1 MKYSVNYYLNSACKD
16 RRPDTVED
24 AENDFCVEEFAARN
38 DKAAVEKVFEIIDE
52 EDTLNELKDEH
63 YTLGSYI
70 EYLSRKDIGDGS
82 TIVLKIVNETKKEVV
97 YNSGLEG
104 ADSLEEWIATWK
116 GMGYYEDEED
126 KEVIIEDYETIPG
139 YSIDDEEGTRHLI
152 TTDFDKAI
160 AFAKENGYYVFEG
173 VLCQDGSD
181 FEQGASYEMIYDPAE
196 ANEEDI

>member
-38 DKAAVEKVFEIIDE
+38 DKAAIEKVFEIIDE

-70 EYLSRKDIGDGS
+70 EYLSRKDVGDGS

-104 ADSLEEWIATWK
+104 ADSLEEWIAAWK
-116 GMGYYEDEED
+116 GMGYYEE
-126 KEVIIEDYETIPG
+126 IISG

-173 VLCQDGSD
+173 VLCQDGSEFKQD
-181 FEQGASYEMIYDPAE
+181 CDYEMIYDPAE

>member
-38 DKAAVEKVFEIIDE
+38 DKAAIEKVFEIIDE
-52 EDTLNELKDEH
+52 E
-63 YTLGSYI
+63 I
-70 EYLSRKDIGDGS
+70 
-82 TIVLKIVNETKKEVV
+82 
-97 YNSGLEG
+97 
-104 ADSLEEWIATWK
+104 
-116 GMGYYEDEED
+116 
-126 KEVIIEDYETIPG
+126 IPG

-160 AFAKENGYYVFEG
+160 AFAKENGYYVFKG
-173 VLCQDGSD
+173 VLCQDGSEFKQD
-181 FEQGASYEMIYDPAE
+181 CDYEMIYDPAE

>member
-70 EYLSRKDIGDGS
+70 EYLSRKDVGDGS

-104 ADSLEEWIATWK
+104 ADSLEEWIAAWK
-116 GMGYYEDEED
+116 GMSYYEE
-126 KEVIIEDYETIPG
+126 IIPG

-173 VLCQDGSD
+173 VLCQDGSEFKQD
-181 FEQGASYEMIYDPAE
+181 YSYVMIYDPAE